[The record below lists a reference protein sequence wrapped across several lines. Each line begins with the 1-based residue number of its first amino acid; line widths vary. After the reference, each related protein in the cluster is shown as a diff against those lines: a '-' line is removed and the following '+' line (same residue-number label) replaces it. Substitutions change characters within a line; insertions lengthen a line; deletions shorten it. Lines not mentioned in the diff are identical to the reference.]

1 MKWAL
6 LTRGRAHGERYVIFS
21 GVCDDAG
28 ALGSP
33 KPNALPPARSQR
45 RDILASRADIS
56 PSPVGAFAHTRR
68 PCRRSL
74 SATIRHGIVLQYDGT
89 GKTRLRWS
97 SFRRCRTW
105 YGSNTAT

>member
-1 MKWAL
+1 MKRAL
-6 LTRGRAHGERYVIFS
+6 LTLWGAYAERYVIFS

-28 ALGSP
+28 ALSSP
-33 KPNALPPARSQR
+33 KPNALPPASSRR
-45 RDILASRADIS
+45 RDTFASRADIS

-68 PCRRSL
+68 LISGL

-105 YGSNTAT
+105 YGSNTVT